1 MPLSCLIVFQC
12 LTIAFKIKPKLLNI
26 IIEIFYISKVPRP
39 LHSNVQVPLQYPICT
54 HPTDTSIQNVA
65 TWSVIFPCRPV
76 LPSVLFLMSAPLLIH
91 VQISHC
97 FPLLSFPKVIL
108 LWQQTWSVY
117 RHISEIF
124 QVWFQTTTIKQT
136 LQQSESHTLPAPR
149 ACKSCVYAKL

>member
-1 MPLSCLIVFQC
+1 MPLSCLIIFQC
-12 LTIAFKIKPKLLNI
+12 LTIAFQIKPKLLNI
-26 IIEIFYISKVPRP
+26 IIESFKISKVPCP
-39 LHSNVQVPLQYPICT
+39 LHSNVQVPLQYPICI
-54 HPTDTSIQNVA
+54 HPTDTSIQNV
-65 TWSVIFPCRPV
+65 TNWSVICSCRPV
-76 LPSVLFLMSAPLLIH
+76 LPSVLFQMSASLLIH

-136 LQQSESHTLPAPR
+136 LQQGESHTLLAPS
-149 ACKSCVYAKL
+149 ACKSCVYTKW